1 MSPHLLVGTREGQY
15 RKEHLERFRYWK
27 LGICSSYSGS
37 GSAPSAPYARIPSC
51 LMQPCEAEISVISIL
66 EMRKPST
73 EKVSNV
79 PE

>member
-1 MSPHLLVGTREGQY
+1 MGPHLLVGTREGQD
-15 RKEHLERFRYWK
+15 RKEHLERLRYWM
-27 LGICSSYSGS
+27 LGVCSSYSGS
-37 GSAPSAPYARIPSC
+37 GSAPSAPYLGTPSC
-51 LMQPCEAEISVISIL
+51 LTQPCEVEISVISIL